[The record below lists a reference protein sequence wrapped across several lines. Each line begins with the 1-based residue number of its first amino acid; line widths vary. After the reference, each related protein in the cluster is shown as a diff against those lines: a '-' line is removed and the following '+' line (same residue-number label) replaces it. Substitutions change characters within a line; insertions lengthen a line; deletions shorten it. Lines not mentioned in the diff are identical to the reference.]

1 MKSESCFRCGEVDH
15 WSRECPKKESV
26 CSWCAVVGHI
36 EKTCYS
42 KANGAAR
49 GSKGSGNRGSRGAAR
64 GGRGGD
70 YSRYGEGDG
79 NEGADDQGHSEV
91 LMGEV
96 SMGTGDGDGDER
108 EWVCDSGADYHM
120 SGDATLFDSLED
132 IPSTFYVKQIMGKV
146 AVTKWGTVKLWTD
159 GICGTK
165 KKLELKEVLFM
176 PGMKVNIFSLQRIRS
191 KGACSF
197 AFHGVPR
204 PEGVIQIFNSIGEQ
218 IATMREI
225 SKARSTLV
233 CERFRGA
240 EDSKGADESG
250 EEGEVLGGKGIQFP
264 FGISTKL

>member
-1 MKSESCFRCGEVDH
+1 MDEASGMRGEILYQTRGRGGSSFRGRGRSGANRGGISASREAQVKSESCFRCGEVDH

-49 GSKGSGNRGSRGAAR
+49 GSKGSDNRGGRGAAR
-64 GGRGGD
+64 GGRGGG

-120 SGDATLFDSLED
+120 SGDATLFDLLGTFHRH
-132 IPSTFYVKQIMGKV
+132 ST
-146 AVTKWGTVKLWTD
+146 
-159 GICGTK
+159 
-165 KKLELKEVLFM
+165 
-176 PGMKVNIFSLQRIRS
+176 
-191 KGACSF
+191 
-197 AFHGVPR
+197 
-204 PEGVIQIFNSIGEQ
+204 
-218 IATMREI
+218 
-225 SKARSTLV
+225 
-233 CERFRGA
+233 
-240 EDSKGADESG
+240 
-250 EEGEVLGGKGIQFP
+250 
-264 FGISTKL
+264 

>member
-49 GSKGSGNRGSRGAAR
+49 GSKGSDNRGGRGAAR
-64 GGRGGD
+64 GGRGGG

-120 SGDATLFDSLED
+120 SGDATLFDLLGTFHRH
-132 IPSTFYVKQIMGKV
+132 ST
-146 AVTKWGTVKLWTD
+146 
-159 GICGTK
+159 
-165 KKLELKEVLFM
+165 
-176 PGMKVNIFSLQRIRS
+176 
-191 KGACSF
+191 
-197 AFHGVPR
+197 
-204 PEGVIQIFNSIGEQ
+204 
-218 IATMREI
+218 
-225 SKARSTLV
+225 
-233 CERFRGA
+233 
-240 EDSKGADESG
+240 
-250 EEGEVLGGKGIQFP
+250 
-264 FGISTKL
+264 